1 MRRNKSKK
9 KKKKKKKKIKQ
20 RWINVYKL
28 QMKEAVFFNNVQKCI
43 MTDPFTLA
51 TQAFKLINKDFKHAI
66 LEGPTY
72 IYDICWKLEF

>member
-1 MRRNKSKK
+1 
-9 KKKKKKKKIKQ
+9 
-20 RWINVYKL
+20 
-28 QMKEAVFFNNVQKCI
+28 MKEAVFFNNVQKCI